1 MTLHLCQSFEINGE
15 VVTLIIYFA
24 QSLPCVQP
32 SAVNFHDGNPHS
44 IHLTVPYLCFSKFIS
59 SFLCFVSVIDAI
71 AHRPEGAESYW
82 YTDRKFTIV
91 VTAVLIILPLSI
103 PKEIGFQKYAR
114 YKY

>member
-1 MTLHLCQSFEINGE
+1 MAVLTLYILLSPF
-15 VVTLIIYFA
+15 V
-24 QSLPCVQP
+24 
-32 SAVNFHDGNPHS
+32 
-44 IHLTVPYLCFSKFIS
+44 YLCFSKFIS

-114 YKY
+114 YKYSGYFLTED